1 MQDKSKTLKRFK
13 RTLVLIRQYK
23 IYTTVQGKPLFKNMN
38 RQIVFCL
45 LVLRFHWWW
54 MWPVNVVTQTT
65 TTSPWCA
72 CRNCLKRRADS
83 TSLPSLA
90 TSLVNKNQ
98 MCVSFSQVLNIVWLY
113 SLQAYDQCYC
123 RCYPYSFSSLALLA
137 ACFTGWNYLSLII
150 LIVVWLTSFGIC
162 FVAVI
167 VKCDSFVVVVIHP
180 SVSLW
185 HT

>member
-1 MQDKSKTLKRFK
+1 
-13 RTLVLIRQYK
+13 
-23 IYTTVQGKPLFKNMN
+23 
-38 RQIVFCL
+38 
-45 LVLRFHWWW
+45 

-167 VKCDSFVVVVIHP
+167 VKCDSVFLCFIPQCLCDTHNYYVVAMKWQESFTFDILCKIWSAAQSSWP
-180 SVSLW
+180 LLQKNGLLLDLDL
-185 HT
+185 